1 MQLIEEKKK
10 VEEYVLDKELFIREA
25 KMHVHDGQY
34 QRKKKEFAEA
44 MGNYMLEG
52 NAIEIIDGDID
63 TLDKDSLTDIMQ
75 WIEAQ
80 KQ

>member
-1 MQLIEEKKK
+1 
-10 VEEYVLDKELFIREA
+10 
-25 KMHVHDGQY
+25 MHVHDGQY

-63 TLDKDSLTDIMQ
+63 TLDKDSLIEIMQ
-75 WIEAQ
+75 WIENK

>member
-1 MQLIEEKKK
+1 
-10 VEEYVLDKELFIREA
+10 
-25 KMHVHDGQY
+25 MHVHDGQY

-52 NAIEIIDGDID
+52 NVIEIIDGDID
-63 TLDKDSLTDIMQ
+63 TLDKDSLQEITQ
-75 WIEAQ
+75 WIENK